1 MTSLSDS
8 IDSGRILFLGSAP
21 VIYLVEQN
29 PNYFALMEP
38 VFSRVDDGD
47 LIVVTSP
54 ITLAECLYYPY
65 KNNDNKLVLAFTRR
79 IATGHNVRLAPIT
92 ADIGDHSAQLRARYN
107 LGFADAFQVATA
119 ITADCDIFLTNDK
132 QLKRIQSLD
141 VLVLSD
147 FANV

>member
-1 MTSLSDS
+1 M
-8 IDSGRILFLGSAP
+8 
-21 VIYLVEQN
+21 
-29 PNYFALMEP
+29 
-38 VFSRVDDGD
+38 DDGD